1 MSGYKEKLIVIAGP
15 TDSGKTALAVE
26 LARRLDTEI
35 ISGDSML
42 VYKGLDI
49 GTAKPGKKE
58 MGGIRHHLIDILDA
72 GAGFNVTDFI
82 NLAKPVITLLNQ
94 QGRIPILAG
103 GTGLYI
109 KSLVE
114 GYQFNETSGDPEY
127 RESLQRLAEEKGREY
142 VFDMLRKV
150 NPDAAERLHINN
162 FRRIIRALEVYHL
175 GGEQI
180 SEEKASELAYDVFA
194 IGLGWERSVL
204 YERIN
209 RRVEI
214 MIEQGLYNEVEGL
227 LKNGISDSCQSMKG
241 IGYKELLPAVR
252 GEISLDEAADKIK
265 QNTRHFAK
273 RQLTWYRKMP
283 YIRWYDAQAEADEKL
298 ADKIY
303 HDMAGYYGLL

>member
-15 TDSGKTALAVE
+15 TASGKTALAVE

-283 YIRWYDAQAEADEKL
+283 YIRWYDAQAEVDEKL

>member
-15 TDSGKTALAVE
+15 TASGKTALAVE

>member
-15 TDSGKTALAVE
+15 TASGKTALAVE

-194 IGLGWERSVL
+194 IGLGWERPVL

-214 MIEQGLYNEVEGL
+214 MMEQGLYNEVEGL

-252 GEISLDEAADKIK
+252 GEIRLDEAADKIK

>member
-15 TDSGKTALAVE
+15 TASGKTALAVE

-175 GGEQI
+175 GGDQI

>member
-15 TDSGKTALAVE
+15 TASGKTALAVE

-180 SEEKASELAYDVFA
+180 SEKKASELAYDVFA

-214 MIEQGLYNEVEGL
+214 MMEQGLYNEVEGL

-252 GEISLDEAADKIK
+252 GEISLDEAADHIK

-283 YIRWYDAQAEADEKL
+283 YIRWYDAQAEVDEKL

>member
-15 TDSGKTALAVE
+15 TASGKTALAVE

-109 KSLVE
+109 KLLVE

-252 GEISLDEAADKIK
+252 REISLDEAADKIK

-283 YIRWYDAQAEADEKL
+283 YIRWYDAQAEVDEKL

>member
-15 TDSGKTALAVE
+15 TASGKTALAVE

-72 GAGFNVTDFI
+72 GASFNVTDFI

-214 MIEQGLYNEVEGL
+214 MMEQGLYNEVEGL

>member
-15 TDSGKTALAVE
+15 TASGKTALAVE

-114 GYQFNETSGDPEY
+114 GYRFNETSGDPEY

-298 ADKIY
+298 TDKIY

>member
-15 TDSGKTALAVE
+15 TASGKTALAVE

-180 SEEKASELAYDVFA
+180 SEKKASELAYDVFA

-252 GEISLDEAADKIK
+252 GEISLDEAADHIK

-283 YIRWYDAQAEADEKL
+283 YIRWYDAQAEVDEKL

>member
-15 TDSGKTALAVE
+15 TASGKTALAVE

-114 GYQFNETSGDPEY
+114 GYRFNETSGDPEY

-214 MIEQGLYNEVEGL
+214 MMEQGLYNEVEGL

-283 YIRWYDAQAEADEKL
+283 YIRWYDAQAEVDEKL

>member
-15 TDSGKTALAVE
+15 TASGKTALAVK

-283 YIRWYDAQAEADEKL
+283 YIRWYDAQAEVDEKL

>member
-15 TDSGKTALAVE
+15 TASGKTALAVE

-214 MIEQGLYNEVEGL
+214 MMEQGLYNEVEGL

-283 YIRWYDAQAEADEKL
+283 YIRWYDAQAEVDEKL

>member
-15 TDSGKTALAVE
+15 TASGKTALAVE

-214 MIEQGLYNEVEGL
+214 MMEQGLYNEVEGL

>member
-15 TDSGKTALAVE
+15 TASGKTALAVE

-265 QNTRHFAK
+265 HNTRHFAK

>member
-15 TDSGKTALAVE
+15 TASGKTALAVE

-127 RESLQRLAEEKGREY
+127 RESLQRLAEERGREY

>member
-15 TDSGKTALAVE
+15 TASGKTALAVE

-35 ISGDSML
+35 MSGDSML

-252 GEISLDEAADKIK
+252 GEISLDEAADHIK
-265 QNTRHFAK
+265 QNTR
-273 RQLTWYRKMP
+273 P

>member
-15 TDSGKTALAVE
+15 TASGKTALAVE

-82 NLAKPVITLLNQ
+82 NLAKPIIKLLNQ

-214 MIEQGLYNEVEGL
+214 MMEQGLYNEVEGL

>member
-15 TDSGKTALAVE
+15 TASGKTALAVE

-214 MIEQGLYNEVEGL
+214 MMEQGLYNEVEGL

-252 GEISLDEAADKIK
+252 GEISLDEAANHIK

-283 YIRWYDAQAEADEKL
+283 YIRWYDAQAEVDEKL

>member
-1 MSGYKEKLIVIAGP
+1 MSGCKEKLIVIAGP
-15 TDSGKTALAVE
+15 TASGKTALAVE

-283 YIRWYDAQAEADEKL
+283 YIRWYDAQAEVDEKL

>member
-15 TDSGKTALAVE
+15 TASGKTALAVE

-265 QNTRHFAK
+265 KNTRHFAK

>member
-15 TDSGKTALAVE
+15 TASGKTALAVE

-214 MIEQGLYNEVEGL
+214 MMEQGLYNEVEGL

-252 GEISLDEAADKIK
+252 GEISLDEAADHIK

-303 HDMAGYYGLL
+303 HDIAGYYGLL

>member
-1 MSGYKEKLIVIAGP
+1 MSGYQEKLIVIAGP
-15 TDSGKTALAVE
+15 TASGKTALAVE

-214 MIEQGLYNEVEGL
+214 MMEQGLYNEVEGL

-265 QNTRHFAK
+265 QNDAHLVAGDEPVAALAVRHGGAAAVTVRVGAQQK
-273 RQLTWYRKMP
+273 
-283 YIRWYDAQAEADEKL
+283 IRVHFVA
-298 ADKIY
+298 
-303 HDMAGYYGLL
+303 

>member
-1 MSGYKEKLIVIAGP
+1 M
-15 TDSGKTALAVE
+15 
-26 LARRLDTEI
+26 
-35 ISGDSML
+35 
-42 VYKGLDI
+42 
-49 GTAKPGKKE
+49 
-58 MGGIRHHLIDILDA
+58 
-72 GAGFNVTDFI
+72 
-82 NLAKPVITLLNQ
+82 
-94 QGRIPILAG
+94 
-103 GTGLYI
+103 
-109 KSLVE
+109 
-114 GYQFNETSGDPEY
+114 
-127 RESLQRLAEEKGREY
+127 
-142 VFDMLRKV
+142 
-150 NPDAAERLHINN
+150 
-162 FRRIIRALEVYHL
+162 
-175 GGEQI
+175 
-180 SEEKASELAYDVFA
+180 FA

-214 MIEQGLYNEVEGL
+214 MMEQGLYNEVEGL

-283 YIRWYDAQAEADEKL
+283 YIRWYDAQAEVDEKL

>member
-1 MSGYKEKLIVIAGP
+1 MSGCKEKLIVIAGP
-15 TDSGKTALAVE
+15 TASGKTALAVE

-252 GEISLDEAADKIK
+252 GEISLDEAADHIK

>member
-1 MSGYKEKLIVIAGP
+1 MSVYKEKLIVIAGP
-15 TDSGKTALAVE
+15 TASGKTALAVE

>member
-15 TDSGKTALAVE
+15 TASGKTALAVE

-180 SEEKASELAYDVFA
+180 SEKKASELAYDVFA

>member
-15 TDSGKTALAVE
+15 TASGKTALAVE

-82 NLAKPVITLLNQ
+82 NLAKPVITFLNQ

-114 GYQFNETSGDPEY
+114 GYQFNKTSGDPEY

-214 MIEQGLYNEVEGL
+214 MMEQGLYNEVEGL

>member
-15 TDSGKTALAVE
+15 TASGKTALAVE

-265 QNTRHFAK
+265 QNTMHFAK